1 MVHLQHRNL
10 GLPNCFTPAA
20 FFAPDAPMPQPSPP
34 APEMYL
40 TILSHLPEA
49 VILIDRAGM
58 LVFCNAAA
66 ETLLPGGISGLA
78 QTDETASYQ
87 LLDCQQRP
95 LTTSEF
101 PLGRVLA
108 GQHLHNEELLLA
120 VGSPTHFRRVAITS
134 CPYSGPGA
142 GTALITLRD
151 ISHAK
156 PQNATQRHQGL
167 YDDLTG
173 LPNRLLLMDRLSHAL
188 ARAHSHSHGLMAL
201 LLIDVNMAGLADS
214 PLIGSLDQPMREAL
228 LTEFGCRLK
237 LQAHPETTVAHLADN
252 QFVMVLEDMVTSVT
266 AIELAEQVHTAI
278 NQPVLPKQVQ
288 VDANIGI
295 ALGPGNYQSAD
306 DWLSDADTA
315 LAQVKTSPGQ
325 NWHLFDNS
333 LWMQQD
339 LKLQTEIGLRHAI
352 EQGEL
357 RLHYQPI
364 VTLNN
369 QEICGFEAL
378 VRWQHPTRGLLLPGE
393 FIHIAETTGLIIPL
407 GWWVL
412 SEACRQMQ
420 WWTEQNPLM
429 ADFTVSVNMSSKQFS
444 QPHLVER
451 IQQIVETTGF
461 SAHRLKLEMTEGVLI
476 DHSDSIII
484 ILEQIK
490 ALGIKLLVDDFG
502 TGYSSL
508 SYLHRFPFDCL
519 KIDRS
524 FIENADQD
532 FEKLEILQSVVRLA
546 WNLGLDVVAEGIETP
561 RHHAQLKALRCE
573 LGQGYLFARPLAPD
587 AVEAMMAEK
596 IAQAPDSSPATQA

>member
-1 MVHLQHRNL
+1 ML
-10 GLPNCFTPAA
+10 
-20 FFAPDAPMPQPSPP
+20 QPSPL
-34 APEMYL
+34 APEMPL
-40 TILSHLPEA
+40 AVLSHLPEA
-49 VILIDRAGM
+49 VIVVDQAGAV
-58 LVFCNAAA
+58 VFCNAAA
-66 ETLLPGGISGLA
+66 ETLLPGGIGGLVQA
-78 QTDETASYQ
+78 HAAVPYH
-87 LLDCQQRP
+87 LLDRHQRP
-95 LTTSEF
+95 LTTPEL

-108 GQHLHNEELLLA
+108 GQHLCNEELLLA
-120 VGSPTHFRRVAITS
+120 VGAPARIRWVAITS

-151 ISHAK
+151 ISPAQQH
-156 PQNATQRHQGL
+156 NAPPPGL
-167 YDDLTG
+167 YDTLTG

-188 ARAHSHSHGLMAL
+188 ARAHSQPHGLMAL
-201 LLIDVNMAGLADS
+201 LLIDVTGVGLTDA
-214 PLIGSLDQPMREAL
+214 PLIGSPGQPLRADL
-228 LTEFGCRLK
+228 LTEVGCRLK
-237 LQAHPETTVAHLADN
+237 LQARPETTVAHLADN
-252 QFVMVLEDMVTSVT
+252 QFVMLLEDIVTSAA
-266 AIELAEQVHTAI
+266 AIELADQVHTALSQPMLP
-278 NQPVLPKQVQ
+278 QPVPVETR
-288 VDANIGI
+288 IGI
-295 ALGPGNYQSAD
+295 ALGPGHYQSAD
-306 DWLSDADTA
+306 AWLSDADTA
-315 LAQVKTSPGQ
+315 LAQIKPDLGQ
-325 NWHLFDNS
+325 PWHLFDNS

-352 EQGEL
+352 ERGEL

-364 VTLNN
+364 VTLSN

-393 FIHIAETTGLIIPL
+393 FIQIAETTGLIIPL

-412 SEACRQMQ
+412 NEACRQMQ
-420 WWTEQNPLM
+420 VWTEQNPSM
-429 ADFTVSVNMSSKQFS
+429 AAFTVSVNMSSKQFS

-451 IQQIVETTGF
+451 IRQIVEKTGF
-461 SAHRLKLEMTEGVLI
+461 SAHRLKIEMTEGVLI
-476 DHSDSIII
+476 DHSDSIIT

-573 LGQGYLFARPLAPD
+573 LGQGYLFSRPLAPD
-587 AVEAMMAEK
+587 AVEAMMAKK
-596 IAQAPDSSPATQA
+596 IAQVPDSSPAT